1 VLWGLLCIPV
11 QASDLDPAIHF
22 GVLAYRPKPET
33 LARWQPLI
41 DHLNRS
47 NLKQKIVLEAL
58 TYSELEE
65 AIQQHRVDLVLS
77 QPAHYV
83 LMAHREGLYSPLATL
98 IESDGDKPLASF
110 GGVIISLA
118 NRTDIRT
125 LDDLRGKQ
133 IAVSKKESLGGY
145 LAQAYELK
153 LAGINPATEIKITET
168 GTPHDRVV
176 DAVLSQKVDAGFV
189 RTGLIEQMAREGKLN
204 LSLLSVLNAP
214 GLPDYPLSLSTRL
227 YPEWAMAAMPWADPE
242 LARQVA
248 ATVLSLPHGG
258 SVAKSSNIHGFTIP
272 GNYRMVD
279 DLMRSL
285 HVPPYDKRD
294 GLSEIWDDHHE
305 SFSGIAMLLSI
316 IPTILLIRLWH
327 THRTLARQHN
337 ALETTHGQLQ
347 METQRRQETEG
358 ALRTADERLAAVD
371 RIESVGRLAAG
382 VSHEVKNPL
391 TIIRFGVDY
400 LASSPSAPTDQ
411 KLEVIQDIRDAVE
424 RADRIVKGLLDFARN
439 KSISQVSVD
448 LNEVITQ
455 ALYLTRHELERRRIE
470 IRSDLSPDLP
480 RIIGDPDRLAQVYV
494 NLISNAAQAVGSVGE
509 IAVSTRGLV
518 LDERSLAYDSTNTLR
533 AGEVVIQSEIRDSGP
548 GLSEETRAQLFTP
561 FFTTKV
567 SGEGNGLGLHV
578 ARNIILMHGGL
589 LQLQNHPDGGSVAT
603 TIFRIPEERTH
614 EKNPDC

>member
-1 VLWGLLCIPV
+1 
-11 QASDLDPAIHF
+11 
-22 GVLAYRPKPET
+22 
-33 LARWQPLI
+33 
-41 DHLNRS
+41 
-47 NLKQKIVLEAL
+47 
-58 TYSELEE
+58 
-65 AIQQHRVDLVLS
+65 
-77 QPAHYV
+77 
-83 LMAHREGLYSPLATL
+83 
-98 IESDGDKPLASF
+98 
-110 GGVIISLA
+110 
-118 NRTDIRT
+118 
-125 LDDLRGKQ
+125 
-133 IAVSKKESLGGY
+133 
-145 LAQAYELK
+145 
-153 LAGINPATEIKITET
+153 
-168 GTPHDRVV
+168 
-176 DAVLSQKVDAGFV
+176 
-189 RTGLIEQMAREGKLN
+189 
-204 LSLLSVLNAP
+204 
-214 GLPDYPLSLSTRL
+214 
-227 YPEWAMAAMPWADPE
+227 
-242 LARQVA
+242 
-248 ATVLSLPHGG
+248 
-258 SVAKSSNIHGFTIP
+258 
-272 GNYRMVD
+272 
-279 DLMRSL
+279 
-285 HVPPYDKRD
+285 
-294 GLSEIWDDHHE
+294 
-305 SFSGIAMLLSI
+305 MLLSI